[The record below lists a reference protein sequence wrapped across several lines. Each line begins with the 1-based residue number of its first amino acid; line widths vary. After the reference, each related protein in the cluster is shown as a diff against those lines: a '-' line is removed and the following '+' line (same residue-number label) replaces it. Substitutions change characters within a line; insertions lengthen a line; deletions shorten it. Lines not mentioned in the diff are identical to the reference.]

1 MWESPIQIVT
11 DDIVKDIAR
20 KEDELLM
27 ESVHRVGFNIDKD
40 ELVKALNYDR
50 DQYERGYADGRWARD
65 SEIVRCKECRW
76 FDMTDPCG
84 TIAPTA
90 HRCKR
95 VTRLWMDDDAFCS
108 YGERREDE

>member
-50 DQYERGYADGRWARD
+50 DQYEKGYADGIRARD
-65 SEIVRCKECRW
+65 SEIVRCWDCKWKQGEEC
-76 FDMTDPCG
+76 
-84 TIAPTA
+84 
-90 HRCKR
+90 
-95 VTRLWMDDDAFCS
+95 TRFADVRPFPDDYCS
-108 YGERREDE
+108 RGERKEVEDE